1 MFKLLMTFVLMGFG
15 MLLVYAIYNILQS
28 KFPDKD
34 LRTKEES
41 SIDSLIKELKIAI
54 ALAEVRASNGQKEAE
69 AELLQYKAD
78 LKKAE
83 ELKEKTKNL

>member
-1 MFKLLMTFVLMGFG
+1 MFKLLVAFVLLGFG
-15 MLLVYAIYNILQS
+15 ILLVYSIYTILQS

-34 LRTKEES
+34 LRKKDES
-41 SIDSLIKELKIAI
+41 SVDTLIKELKIAI
-54 ALAEVRASNGQKEAE
+54 RLAEVRASNGQKEAE
-69 AELLQYKAD
+69 ADLLQYKEE

>member
-1 MFKLLMTFVLMGFG
+1 MFKLLMAFVLLGFG
-15 MLLVYAIYNILQS
+15 ILLVYSIYTILQS

-34 LRTKEES
+34 LRKKDES
-41 SIDSLIKELKIAI
+41 SVDTLIKELKIAI
-54 ALAEVRASNGQKEAE
+54 RLAEVRASNGQKEAE
-69 AELLQYKAD
+69 ADLLQYKEE

>member
-15 MLLVYAIYNILQS
+15 ILLVYAIYNIIQS

-34 LRTKEES
+34 LRKKKES

-54 ALAEVRASNGQKEAE
+54 ALAEVRANNGQKEAE
-69 AELLQYKAD
+69 AELLQYKEE